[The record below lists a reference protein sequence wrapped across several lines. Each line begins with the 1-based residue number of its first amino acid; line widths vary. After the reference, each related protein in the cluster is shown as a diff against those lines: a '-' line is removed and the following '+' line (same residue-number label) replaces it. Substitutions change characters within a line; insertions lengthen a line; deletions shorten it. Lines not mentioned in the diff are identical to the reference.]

1 MAGPFVPGAA
11 LRIAVV
17 VFPGTNCDQET
28 RYVLGDVLGQEADPV
43 WHADTDLSRYDVI
56 VLPGGFS
63 YGDHLRA
70 GAIARF
76 SPVMRSVAEMAKRDR
91 IIVGICNGFQV
102 LCEAGL
108 LPGALLPNAGGS
120 FASKWVHCR
129 VEGNGSPLTE
139 GVPEGTILRLPI
151 AHGEGRYTA
160 LPETLELL
168 ESTGR
173 VIFRYS
179 AADGSVTDAANPN
192 GSMANIA
199 GICSEGGNVVG
210 LMPHPERAAEAEL
223 PSQDGLPL
231 LEALIRAG
239 NRQPGHA
246 SRTAVAQP
254 SGVPAGAGVVAR

>member
-1 MAGPFVPGAA
+1 

-28 RYVLGDVLGQEADPV
+28 RYVLGDVLGQQADPV
-43 WHADTDLSRYDVI
+43 WHADTDLARYDAI

-76 SPVMRSVAEMAKRDR
+76 SPVMRSVAELAKRDR

-120 FASKWVHCR
+120 FASRWVNCR
-129 VEGNGSPLTE
+129 VESNGSPLTVD
-139 GVPEGTILRLPI
+139 VPVGTVLRLPI
-151 AHGEGRYTA
+151 AHGEGRYVA
-160 LPETLELL
+160 LPETLDTL
-168 ESTGR
+168 EANGR
-173 VIFRYS
+173 VIFRYTE
-179 AADGSVTDAANPN
+179 ADGSVTEAANPN
-192 GSMANIA
+192 GSLSNIA

-210 LMPHPERAAEAEL
+210 LMPHPERAAEDEL
-223 PSQDGLPL
+223 PSQDGRPL

-239 NRQPGHA
+239 LSHA
-246 SRTAVAQP
+246 SGAAVAQVVGP
-254 SGVPAGAGVVAR
+254 IVTTASAGVTAR